1 MGMAVQKLRR
11 DQRLGALR
19 VGDRVEV
26 FSCSA
31 DAWVE
36 GRVADLLGSD
46 YVRIE
51 YPGDGGLCR
60 KTLHM
65 HSDHLVIP
73 TTNFANYPTYS
84 PLTDD
89 DDEEQVIEHD
99 PGMCGGCFSGV
110 GGIPANNPSDHNQ
123 YTITLLEARA
133 AGQGAFCT
141 EMQRGSNCW
150 AGLATAFGATAK
162 VYREDR
168 YERYNREL
176 DRPNCVNLTQGGTG
190 PPQLTEW
197 RTRQRE
203 KSAPGHSQPADD
215 VDCTDDPQFT
225 TTSKFRDDTGC
236 CSPLH
241 PPHVPGVNPHTS
253 PGFRGFHP
261 VRSSQQASR

>member
-99 PGMCGGCFSGV
+99 PGMCGGCFSAVLGW
-110 GGIPANNPSDHNQ
+110 IAATNHSEYNQ
-123 YTITLLEARA
+123 YWDRPVLEARA
-133 AGQGAFCT
+133 AGQEAFCT
-141 EMQRGSNCW
+141 EMERGSNCW
-150 AGLATAFGATAK
+150 SGLATAFGATAK

-203 KSAPGHSQPADD
+203 KSAPGHSQPADN
-215 VDCTDDPQFT
+215 VDCTDDPDFT
-225 TTSKFRDDTGC
+225 PTASKFRDDTG
-236 CSPLH
+236 SPLH
-241 PPHVPGVNPHTS
+241 PRLPGRPPQLAGLPT
-253 PGFRGFHP
+253 GCR
-261 VRSSQQASR
+261 

>member
-36 GRVADLLGSD
+36 GRVADLLESD

-89 DDEEQVIEHD
+89 DDKEQVVEHD
-99 PGMCGGCFSGV
+99 QGMPGITDCFQGV
-110 GGIPANNPSDHNQ
+110 VTVIAANNQCRDQPVDRVERQ
-123 YTITLLEARA
+123 ARA
-133 AGQGAFCT
+133 AGRRAFCT
-141 EMQRGSNCW
+141 EMQRGSDCW
-150 AGLATAFGATAK
+150 AGFAAAFGTTEQ
-162 VYREDR
+162 V
-168 YERYNREL
+168 YERYNWEH
-176 DRPNCVNLTQGGTG
+176 DRPNCVNLARGGTG
-190 PPQLTEW
+190 PPQPTEW
-197 RTRQRE
+197 GTRQRE
-203 KSAPGHSQPADD
+203 KSAPGHSQPADN
-215 VDCTDDPQFT
+215 VDCTDDPDFT
-225 TTSKFRDDTGC
+225 PTASKFRDDTEC

-241 PPHVPGVNPHTS
+241 APHIPGVNPQNS
-253 PGFRGFHP
+253 PDFRRRHP
-261 VRSSQQASR
+261 VRS